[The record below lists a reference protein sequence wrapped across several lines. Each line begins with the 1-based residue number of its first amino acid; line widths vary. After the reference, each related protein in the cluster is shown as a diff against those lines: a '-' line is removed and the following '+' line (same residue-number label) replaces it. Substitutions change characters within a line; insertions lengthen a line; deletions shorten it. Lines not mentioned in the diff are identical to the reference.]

1 VRLDAGRGVSRVAA
15 VRCCGC
21 WVTPHGGYM
30 GCPPYPKTGRGGVW
44 RVMKNSRN
52 AQIEVYKLM
61 HIVNLNRLTLKM
73 A

>member
-1 VRLDAGRGVSRVAA
+1 
-15 VRCCGC
+15 
-21 WVTPHGGYM
+21 M